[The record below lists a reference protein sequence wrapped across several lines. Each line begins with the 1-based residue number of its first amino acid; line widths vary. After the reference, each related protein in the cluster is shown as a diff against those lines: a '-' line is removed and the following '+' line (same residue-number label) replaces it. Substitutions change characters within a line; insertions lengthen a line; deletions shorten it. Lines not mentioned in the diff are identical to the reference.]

1 LAQVLF
7 GAAEAAVA
15 GDNLDVTTPEKPTE
29 TQPVTGDLDT
39 KKEESER
46 VVLGSV
52 SGLTGSGMT
61 IVQPL
66 VFGGIVVG
74 VIVAYIKMR
83 SRSMQSHS
91 RFPV

>member
-1 LAQVLF
+1 LAQGLV
-7 GAAEAAVA
+7 GTAEAAVA
-15 GDNLDVTTPEKPTE
+15 GDDLDVTTPEEPKE
-29 TQPVTGDLDT
+29 TQPMTGEPDT
-39 KKEESER
+39 TKEESEHGM
-46 VVLGSV
+46 LGKP
-52 SGLTGSGMT
+52 SGFAGTGMT

-74 VIVAYIKMR
+74 VIVTYIKMR